1 MCGIVGFTGHA
12 LKEDELHKA
21 VDTLHHRGP
30 DGSGIHLEP
39 EIPAGLGHARL
50 TVIDLETGDQPLY
63 ACNRDLVLVCN
74 GEIYEFERLRNQLI
88 AQGHSFYTHSDSEV
102 ILHLYMKYGMEFV
115 HSLRGEFAFL
125 LLDKSRNRLIAV
137 RDRFGIKPLYFNESD
152 GKYVFASEVKAIFAT
167 GCLQAKIDPIAVRD
181 YLCAIIPDCIFEG
194 VKVVPPGCLMEVD
207 LDNGQ
212 HEIRQYWDLDLRR
225 EDDRT
230 NDKGFEH
237 YAQKVHDAL
246 DEAVEHRLRADV
258 PIGVYLSGGIDSSVI
273 AASMARQHSGPL
285 KAFTIIFPEEE
296 KFNEL
301 RRAQAMAEKIG
312 AEFHSITCDHSTL
325 LHNMEDCLWVSEL
338 PFVNFHGVG
347 KFLLSRLAQEHVK
360 VVLTGE
366 GADEIFLGYVFFQ
379 PGRGAISKQL
389 ENQLKKMKPHQGS
402 HVRKIIDAIGF
413 LPLPEHA
420 EAFSWQGQLI
430 LRNLFHPRE
439 RKRLSESPPLN
450 SLVRRIN
457 RNQTDDRTTTG
468 KIQYF
473 WIKSFLAPYILTIV
487 GDRQEMAHAI
497 EGRTPFLDHTL
508 FEIVRSIP
516 ERFKIHN
523 GVDKY
528 VLREAY
534 KAEVTED
541 VYRHEKWPFSAPPI
555 WVKKG
560 LYPMLD
566 QLIDHYLCK
575 SAIEKTG
582 IFNYYMVQRCRLFT
596 RLCFFDC
603 DFKRR
608 LNQVLIFVLTI
619 QILDHLYI
627 QNFTVNQGQRMK

>member
-12 LKEDELHKA
+12 LEEDELQKA

-30 DGSGIHLEP
+30 DGSGIYIEP

-50 TVIDLETGDQPLY
+50 TVIDIETGDQPLY
-63 ACNRDLVLVCN
+63 ARNGDLVLVCN
-74 GEIYEFERLRNQLI
+74 GEIYAFERLRDELI
-88 AQGHSFYTHSDSEV
+88 ALGHNFYTRSDSEV
-102 ILHLYMKYGMEFV
+102 ILHLYMEYGMDFV

-137 RDRFGIKPLYFNESD
+137 RDRFGIKPLYFSESD

-194 VKVVPPGCLMEVD
+194 VKVVPPGCLMEVN
-207 LDNGQ
+207 LENGQ
-212 HEIRQYWDLDLRR
+212 HEIQQYWDLNLRH
-225 EDDRT
+225 ENESDDDR
-230 NDKGFEH
+230 GFEH
-237 YAQKVHDAL
+237 YANTVHDAL
-246 DEAVEHRLRADV
+246 DEAVELRLRADV
-258 PIGVYLSGGIDSSVI
+258 PIGVYLSGGIDSSII

-285 KAFTIIFPEEE
+285 KAFTIIFPEDDN
-296 KFNEL
+296 FNEFQ
-301 RRAQAMAEKIG
+301 RAKAMAEKIG

-325 LHNMEDCLWVSEL
+325 LLNMEDCLWISEF
-338 PFVNFHGVG
+338 PFLNFHGVG
-347 KFLLSRLAQEHVK
+347 KFLLSRLAQQHVK

-366 GADEIFLGYVFFQ
+366 GSDEIFLGYVFFQ
-379 PGRGAISKQL
+379 PGKGSISHQL
-389 ENQLKKMKPHQGS
+389 ENQLKKVKIHQDS
-402 HVRKIIDAIGF
+402 HVRKIIDATGF
-413 LPLPEHA
+413 LPLSEHA
-420 EAFSWQGQLI
+420 ECFSWRRQLI
-430 LRNLFHPRE
+430 LRNLFHPRL
-439 RKRLSESPPLN
+439 RKRVSDSPPLN
-450 SLVRRIN
+450 SLVRCIKRT
-457 RNQTDDRTTTG
+457 QTDNRTNSG

-473 WIKSFLAPYILTIV
+473 WIKSFFANYILTIL
-487 GDRQEMAHAI
+487 GDRQEMAHSI
-497 EGRTPFLDHTL
+497 EGRTPFLDHSL
-508 FEIVRSIP
+508 FEIVGSIP
-516 ERFKIHN
+516 ERYKIYD

-534 KAEVTED
+534 KAEVTEAI
-541 VYRHEKWPFSAPPI
+541 YRREKWPFSAPPL

-560 LYPMLD
+560 LYPRLD
-566 QLIDHYLCK
+566 QLIDRYLCK

-582 IFNYYMVQRCRLFT
+582 IFNFHMIRRCRLFT

-627 QNFTVNQGQRMK
+627 QNFATNQAKRKK